1 MPNPKQNKFLR
12 EKTLTV
18 EKYHAVDRVQL
29 AKDIDALQKELLGN
43 TSLEDFEHLKKIEC
57 WGRIC
62 TGLGYATAWIIPN
75 PISAYLISQGNFT
88 RWTTVAHHILHR
100 GYDKIEGIPTHYTSK
115 GFAKGLRRYIDWLDW
130 MYPAAWDTEH
140 NDIHHYHL
148 GEEIDPD
155 QVEFNMETLRTSKIP
170 TWGRYALLGIM
181 AASWKIIY
189 YASSTLTEH
198 RAIQAKEQ
206 FGKRNQISRA
216 DMWNPLKPAG
226 RDLWLSCML
235 PYGIVQFVVIPLL
248 FLPLGA
254 VAATNVLINVLIAEV
269 FTNLHSFLVIGPNH
283 TGEDV
288 MMFDEKAKGKGEF
301 YLRQIVGSVNY
312 PSGTNV
318 LDFLH
323 GWLNYQIEHHLWPE
337 MTASQYQRAQPL
349 VKAICE
355 KHNIPY
361 IQESVFTRLRKTLDV
376 MVGKT
381 SMLRPA

>member
-1 MPNPKQNKFLR
+1 MSIEQ
-12 EKTLTV
+12 
-18 EKYHAVDRVQL
+18 YYAVDREQL
-29 AKDIDALQKELLGN
+29 VKDIDAIHRDILGETN
-43 TSLEDFEHLKKIEC
+43 MSDFEHLKKIES

-100 GYDKIEGIPTHYTSK
+100 GYDKIKGIPKHYTSK
-115 GFAKGLRRYIDWLDW
+115 GFAKGGRRYLDWLDW
-130 MYPAAWDTEH
+130 MYPAAWDVEH
-140 NDIHHYHL
+140 NNIHHYHL

-155 QVEFNMETLRTSKIP
+155 QVEFNMETLRNSKIP
-170 TWGRYALLGIM
+170 LWGRYVLLAIM

-189 YASSTLTEH
+189 YASSTLTEY
-198 RAIQAKEQ
+198 RAIQAKESG
-206 FGKRNQISRA
+206 GKRNQISRI

-226 RDLWLSCML
+226 KDLWLSCML
-235 PYGIVQFVVIPLL
+235 PYGIVQFVIIPLL
-248 FLPLGA
+248 FLPISA
-254 VAATNVLINVLIAEV
+254 VAATNVFINVLMAEV

-283 TGEDV
+283 TGDDV
-288 MMFDEKAKGKGEF
+288 MMFDTKAKGKGEF

-312 PSGTNV
+312 PTGTNT

-323 GWLNYQIEHHLWPE
+323 GWLNYQIEHHLWPD
-337 MTASQYQRAQPL
+337 MTASQYQKAQPR
-349 VKAICE
+349 VKAVCE

-381 SMLRPA
+381 SMLRPKSA

>member
-1 MPNPKQNKFLR
+1 MI
-12 EKTLTV
+12 V

-29 AKDIDALQKELLGN
+29 AKDIDAIQKELVGN
-43 TSLEDFEHLKKIEC
+43 TNMSDFEHLKKIEN

-88 RWTTVAHHILHR
+88 RWTTVAHHVLHR
-100 GYDKIEGIPTHYTSK
+100 GYDKISGIPEHYTSK
-115 GFAKGLRRYIDWLDW
+115 GFAKGWRRYLDWLDW

-155 QVEFNMETLRTSKIP
+155 QVEFNMETLRKSNIP
-170 TWGRYALLGIM
+170 TWGRYALLALM

-189 YASSTLTEH
+189 YASSTLTEY
-198 RAIQAKEQ
+198 RAIQAKEAG
-206 FGKRNQISRA
+206 GKRNQISRA

-226 RDLWLSCML
+226 KDLWLSCML
-235 PYGIVQFVVIPLL
+235 PYGIVQFAVIPLL
-248 FLPLGA
+248 FLPISA
-254 VAATNVLINVLIAEV
+254 IAATNVFINVVMAEII
-269 FTNLHSFLVIGPNH
+269 TNLHSFLVIGPNH

-288 MMFDEKAKGKGEF
+288 MMFEDKAKGKGEF

-312 PSGTNV
+312 PNGTNL

-323 GWLNYQIEHHLWPE
+323 GWLNYQIEHHLLPD
-337 MTASQYQRAQPL
+337 MPASQYQKAQPL

-355 KHNIPY
+355 KHDIPY

-381 SMLRPA
+381 SMLRAKPILAAQ